1 MSTIKVNEVQHTGGT
16 TAQTIDSTGRIL
28 TPARPAFSA
37 YMTSNQS
44 NRSTNTNHTVDFN
57 ATYFDVG
64 SNFNTSTFKYIVP
77 TTGIYQFNLSL
88 RIDDIDTATD
98 YIRVSL
104 IVTDDAGYGGNKAYR
119 AYRSGNSFAADS
131 AHWGIDMSHLVKA
144 NASSEVYVEF
154 FTYDGT
160 AQTDIISN
168 DSYFSGFLVG

>member
-1 MSTIKVNEVQHTGGT
+1 MSSKLLVDNIEGRTGQGF
-16 TAQTIDSTGRIL
+16 L
-28 TPARPAFSA
+28 TPDRPAYSA
-37 YMTSNQS
+37 FMSSNQS
-44 NRSTNTNHTVDFN
+44 NRSTNTNHTVDFDS
-57 ATYFDVG
+57 TLFDIG
-64 SNFNTSTFKYIVP
+64 GNFNTSTFKYIVP
-77 TTGIYQFNLSL
+77 KTGIYQFNANI

-104 IVTDDAGYGGNKAYR
+104 IVTDDAGEGGNKAYR

-131 AHWGIDMSHLVKA
+131 AHWGVDISQLVKA